1 MREHNRKKE
10 QDMEKII
17 NVPLDDETRALL
29 DKKAKSNGRASS
41 REAAQIIKDD
51 VRKDAGNGKRK

>member
-1 MREHNRKKE
+1 
-10 QDMEKII
+10 MEKVI
-17 NVPLDDETRALL
+17 NVPLDDKTRKLL
-29 DKKAKSNGRASS
+29 DEKAKRNGRASS

>member
-1 MREHNRKKE
+1 
-10 QDMEKII
+10 MEKII
-17 NVPLDDETRALL
+17 NVPLDDKTRALL